1 MKLRRSLKVVG
12 LVAAASLLIAPLSA
26 GSATAASKYKLL
38 WSQEFNSKANTR
50 IDTKLWNYEM
60 GIGPNGEK
68 EYYTTFKKNS
78 YMDGKG
84 NFNIIARLIT
94 EGDVMYNYCMPDVI
108 DNCWYTSARLNT
120 SNKLGFKY
128 GRMSARIKMPAG
140 TGVWP
145 AFWMLGDSLNKTI
158 TWPDCGEIDIVESKD
173 NPNTMVFGTAHGP
186 GYSGGGGLGDVISSS
201 TPLSAGYHTYAIEWK
216 KDRIDW
222 YFDGALFHTIVPSDT
237 YGKPWVFNQEFF
249 LIMNLAMGG
258 MFVGNPSFSQVNP
271 VNSATMSIDW
281 IRYYSVNGLGRVIKH

>member
-1 MKLRRSLKVVG
+1 
-12 LVAAASLLIAPLSA
+12 
-26 GSATAASKYKLL
+26 
-38 WSQEFNSKANTR
+38 
-50 IDTKLWNYEM
+50 
-60 GIGPNGEK
+60 
-68 EYYTTFKKNS
+68 
-78 YMDGKG
+78 
-84 NFNIIARLIT
+84 
-94 EGDVMYNYCMPDVI
+94 
-108 DNCWYTSARLNT
+108 
-120 SNKLGFKY
+120 
-128 GRMSARIKMPAG
+128 MSARIKMPAG

-201 TPLSAGYHTYAIEWK
+201 TPLSAGYHTYAIKWK